1 MMRIRVGSFPRGRDR
16 GRLKR
21 MTGQRSI
28 LHADMDA
35 FFASVEQRD
44 DPSLRGKP
52 VLVGGSGKRGV
63 VAAASYEARAFGCR
77 SAMPMVTALRLCPDA
92 VVVRGSYD
100 EYKSVSQ
107 QVFTIFESVT
117 PLIQPLSIDEAFL
130 DVTGS
135 LRAVGDAVSIA
146 TSIRGRVKAETGLTV
161 SVGVAPNKFLAKLA
175 SDMDKPD
182 GLTVIEADR
191 IQQVLDPLP
200 VTRIFG
206 VGGSAE
212 QKLARLGVRTIGDL
226 RRMPVE
232 AVESALGTFGTRI
245 HELARGIDER
255 PVVPDRVAKS
265 VGHEQTFGEDLTEP
279 DDVRAVMLDQ
289 AEQVGRRLRAKARKA
304 RTVTVKI
311 RFGDFQ
317 TITRAHTLD
326 RASDDTQTIY
336 SAARGLFDAWAAQTF
351 RPVRLIGVSTSQLT
365 DADEPEQ
372 LGLFENETAH
382 EKRRGV
388 DAAFD
393 AINEKFGKRAITR
406 AGALRPKREQGRE
419 EENR

>member
-1 MMRIRVGSFPRGRDR
+1 MM
-16 GRLKR
+16 
-21 MTGQRSI
+21 TRSI

-44 DPSLRGKP
+44 DPSLRGRP
-52 VLVGGSGKRGV
+52 VLVGGAGKRGV

-77 SAMPMVTALRLCPDA
+77 SAMPMVVALRLCPDA

-100 EYKSVSQ
+100 EYKRVSQ

-117 PLIQPLSIDEAFL
+117 PLVQPLSIDEAFL

-146 TSIRGRVKAETGLTV
+146 RLIRERVLAEVGLTV

-182 GLTVIEADR
+182 GLTVIDPDR
-191 IQQVLDPLP
+191 VQETLDPLP

-206 VGGSAE
+206 IGGAAE
-212 QKLARLGVRTIGDL
+212 KRLARLGVRTIGDL
-226 RRMPVE
+226 RRMPVK
-232 AVESALGTFGTRI
+232 VVQDALGSFGARV
-245 HELARGIDER
+245 HELAQGIDDR
-255 PVVPDRVAKS
+255 PVVPDREAKS

-279 DDVRAVMLDQ
+279 DEVRAVMLDQ
-289 AEQVGRRLRAKARKA
+289 AEQVGRRLRAKGRRAK
-304 RTVTVKI
+304 TVTVKI

-317 TITRAHTLD
+317 TITRAHTLERSTD
-326 RASDDTQTIY
+326 ETNAIY
-336 SAARGLFDAWAAQTF
+336 AAARELFDAWARAAF
-351 RPVRLIGVSTSQLT
+351 RPVRLIGVSTSQLS

-372 LGLFENETAH
+372 GGLFEDAGAQER
-382 EKRRGV
+382 RRGV

-393 AINEKFGKRAITR
+393 AINDRFGKRVITR
-406 AGALRPKREQGRE
+406 AGALRPGGKGRGERDEQK
-419 EENR
+419 

>member
-1 MMRIRVGSFPRGRDR
+1 
-16 GRLKR
+16 
-21 MTGQRSI
+21 MTRSI

-63 VAAASYEARAFGCR
+63 VSAASYEARTFGCR

-92 VVVRGSYD
+92 VVVRGNYE
-100 EYKSVSQ
+100 EYKRSSSA
-107 QVFTIFESVT
+107 VFTIFESFT
-117 PLIQPLSIDEAFL
+117 PLVQPLSIDEAFL

-146 TSIRGRVKAETGLTV
+146 KSIRESVLRETGLTV

-191 IQQVLDPLP
+191 VQQTLDPLP

-212 QKLARLGVRTIGDL
+212 KRLNRLGVRTIGDL
-226 RRMPVE
+226 RKMPVD
-232 AVESALGTFGTRI
+232 AVTGALGSWGARV
-245 HELARGIDER
+245 HQLAHGIDDR
-255 PVVPDRVAKS
+255 PVVPDQVAKS
-265 VGHEQTFGEDLTEP
+265 VGHEQTFGVDLTEP

-289 AEQVGRRLRAKARKA
+289 AEQVGRRLRAKGRKA
-304 RTVTVKI
+304 KTVTVKI

-317 TITRAHTLD
+317 TITRAQTLE
-326 RASDDTQTIY
+326 RAVDDTDSLY
-336 SAARGLFDAWAAQTF
+336 VAARSLFDAWAEVSF
-351 RPVRLIGVSTSQLT
+351 RPVRLIGVSASQLT
-365 DADEPEQ
+365 GDGEPEQ
-372 LGLFENETAH
+372 MGLFEDASAQ
-382 EKRRGV
+382 EKRRAV

-393 AINEKFGKRAITR
+393 AINAKFGKRVITR
-406 AGALRPKREQGRE
+406 AGAIRKSKKRED
-419 EENR
+419 